1 MIDFSKYTAKSIERD
16 MLSQVP
22 ADIDTRE
29 GSMIQTAVGPAAWYL
44 EGTYMLLGKMQDN
57 AYAETAVGEYLDRIV
72 WGRGLVRKKA
82 TAAVRKGTFNVPV
95 VSGSQFKTINGAA
108 SVIFISGSL
117 ISRSEDNYVYEMIC
131 RESGQIGNNYIGNL
145 LPITSVPGLTSAKL
159 GDIKKAG
166 TDEETDGALRM
177 RYFDTFNIEPFGG
190 NIQAYRKAILE
201 IEGVGAVQVYPAW
214 RGGGTVLC
222 SILGD
227 DFKPALPSVVQTVQN
242 IICPSNEHESV
253 PSGNGYGMAPIGAEA
268 TIVTASTMA
277 LNITCEIEFL
287 SGIQNGGELY
297 QEEIRKRIQGY
308 LDEVT
313 KTWGTPLKG
322 HTIKYEMT
330 VYVSRIIYSIL
341 TISEVVN
348 VTNVLINGSGSD
360 LHLIETAEVQQIP
373 VLETVV
379 IQGG

>member
-1 MIDFSKYTAKSIERD
+1 M
-16 MLSQVP
+16 
-22 ADIDTRE
+22 
-29 GSMIQTAVGPAAWYL
+29 
-44 EGTYMLLGKMQDN
+44 
-57 AYAETAVGEYLDRIV
+57 
-72 WGRGLVRKKA
+72 
-82 TAAVRKGTFNVPV
+82 
-95 VSGSQFKTINGAA
+95 
-108 SVIFISGSL
+108 
-117 ISRSEDNYVYEMIC
+117 
-131 RESGQIGNNYIGNL
+131 
-145 LPITSVPGLTSAKL
+145 
-159 GDIKKAG
+159 
-166 TDEETDGALRM
+166 
-177 RYFDTFNIEPFGG
+177 
-190 NIQAYRKAILE
+190 
-201 IEGVGAVQVYPAW
+201 
-214 RGGGTVLC
+214 LC